1 MIKNNTCKLKY
12 LLSKKSLY
20 VLFLDKK
27 QIIYHQQP
35 MVNPFHNKPI
45 SQWLPLAF
53 FKTTE

>member
-27 QIIYHQQP
+27 QIIYHQHP